1 MKRLAERRITSLT
14 KKEWMRSLMIEAVEK
29 GYTNKT
35 KEELMQFLEKRD
47 EELRPIG
54 TTSEKTNKN
63 KLPKR
68 LIGILL

>member
-1 MKRLAERRITSLT
+1 MRRLAERRITSLT
-14 KKEWMRSLMIEAVEK
+14 KKEWMRNLMIEAVEK

-63 KLPKR
+63 KSPKR